1 MRLAAVLLAILVLAL
16 LAEVLPLVPIP
27 TPKPP
32 DYAQP
37 SAWLCRPGRD
47 DVCARPTTATVFAPD
62 GGRSVVTYKPDP
74 AAPIDCFY
82 VYPTVSRAR
91 SDNAPIAATAE
102 EIGAAQ
108 KQLARFSPACAGR
121 SRRSTARSP
130 ARASARS
137 SRIPTPRR
145 ARSPMPTCAP
155 PGTPTSPTDNHG
167 RGVVL
172 IGHSQGAKLLARL
185 MAAEIDGQPVQARL
199 VSAIIPGTRVDV
211 PVRGAKATTEA
222 AARSSTS
229 RSAATR
235 SQTGCVIAYSTYPA
249 DRPVPADAV
258 FGATRTPG
266 MVYACVDP
274 AAVAGTPTLDAD
286 LPLWGELRAKLGTDF
301 AELPGL
307 LDASCKREGRFSI
320 LAIAAKPSDR
330 VGEQTGALLERL
342 AEYAPAWGLHGL
354 DIALAEG
361 TLVDH
366 RASPSRRLRPPLRT
380 PCSEK
385 PAAAA
390 TSARA
395 ASRSRRSSVRWS

>member
-108 KQLARFSPACAGR
+108 KQLARFAGVCR
-121 SRRSTARSP
+121 PFAPLYRQVTREGLGKILEDPDAASRKVAY
-130 ARASARS
+130 ADVRAAWH
-137 SRIPTPRR
+137 
-145 ARSPMPTCAP
+145 AYLA
-155 PGTPTSPTDNHG
+155 TDNHG

-211 PVRGAKATTEA
+211 PEGGQGDNRGGGTFEHIPLCRNA
-222 AARSSTS
+222 
-229 RSAATR
+229 

-249 DRPVPADAV
+249 DKPMPADAV

-361 TLVDH
+361 TLVDIV
-366 RASPSRRLRPPLRT
+366 RRQ
-380 PCSEK
+380 
-385 PAAAA
+385 AAAYA
-390 TSARA
+390 HH
-395 ASRSRRSSVRWS
+395 